1 MALSVRGELQLVR
14 GNLSALR
21 GAAGLLRVRPD
32 IGVKNSILD
41 NVVCI
46 WRGNDVKWNQE
57 LDMTG
62 PIPRQVSYCLKE
74 VLAMNDKE
82 LCKLLEQ
89 LHSEIEATQSVDEK
103 EREMLRDLDADIQDL
118 LERCKAE
125 QVETHPI
132 TIRRL
137 EDAIDYMT
145 VNHPTL
151 TAMLSN
157 MLNTLSNAGV

>member
-1 MALSVRGELQLVR
+1 
-14 GNLSALR
+14 
-21 GAAGLLRVRPD
+21 
-32 IGVKNSILD
+32 
-41 NVVCI
+41 
-46 WRGNDVKWNQE
+46 
-57 LDMTG
+57 
-62 PIPRQVSYCLKE
+62 
-74 VLAMNDKE
+74 MNDKE

-118 LERCKAE
+118 LERCEAE

-145 VNHPTL
+145 INHPTL

>member
-1 MALSVRGELQLVR
+1 
-14 GNLSALR
+14 
-21 GAAGLLRVRPD
+21 
-32 IGVKNSILD
+32 
-41 NVVCI
+41 
-46 WRGNDVKWNQE
+46 
-57 LDMTG
+57 
-62 PIPRQVSYCLKE
+62 
-74 VLAMNDKE
+74 MNDQE

-103 EREMLRDLDADIQDL
+103 ERALLRDLDGDIQEL

-125 QVETHPI
+125 EVETHPLMI
-132 TIRRL
+132 QRL

-157 MLNTLSNAGV
+157 ILNTLSNAGV

>member
-1 MALSVRGELQLVR
+1 
-14 GNLSALR
+14 
-21 GAAGLLRVRPD
+21 
-32 IGVKNSILD
+32 
-41 NVVCI
+41 
-46 WRGNDVKWNQE
+46 
-57 LDMTG
+57 
-62 PIPRQVSYCLKE
+62 
-74 VLAMNDKE
+74 MNDQD
-82 LCKLLEQ
+82 LCQLLEK

-103 EREMLRDLDADIQDL
+103 ERKLLHDLDADIREL
-118 LERCKAE
+118 LERCDAE
-125 QVETHPI
+125 DVQTRPI